1 MTSFGKRVVAGAL
14 ILLLAVPAFGYDEKG
29 GSGSFTILD
38 AAEIFG
44 YSTIAI
50 PTDVALCR
58 FSDPQ
63 HAKCI
68 TVPPGSILLIPFQP
82 SMADSLPKD
91 NYEGE

>member
-1 MTSFGKRVVAGAL
+1 VIAGAL
-14 ILLLAVPAFGYDEKG
+14 ALLMAVPAFGYDEKG
-29 GSGSFTILD
+29 EPSSFTIFD

-44 YSTIAI
+44 YSTITI
-50 PTDVALCR
+50 PADVAMCR

-82 SMADSLPKD
+82 STADSLPKD